1 MRGFSVIAFVV
12 VLGAG
17 AIASQDALGDVRQF
31 QAKRFAAMIHRDIDG
46 VAALLGEDLT
56 YTHSSGDTETKARF
70 LETLRSG
77 RIVYEQI
84 EPADVAVRMYGQTA
98 VVTGRSTM
106 HVRIGGQPQTFQIRF
121 VEVDVSTGG
130 RWQMVAWQ
138 ATRLV
143 SPSGTK

>member
-1 MRGFSVIAFVV
+1 MRGFSVIDLVATV
-12 VLGAG
+12 GAG

-31 QAKRFAAMIHRDIDG
+31 QAKRFAAMTHRDIDG

-56 YTHSSGDTETKARF
+56 YTHSGGDTETKAQF

-106 HVRIGGQPQTFQIRF
+106 HVRTGGQPQTFQIRF
-121 VEVDVSTGG
+121 VEVDVAIGG
-130 RWQMVAWQ
+130 RWQMIAWE
-138 ATRLV
+138 ATRLQA
-143 SPSGTK
+143 P

>member
-1 MRGFSVIAFVV
+1 MRSFIVIAFVAV
-12 VLGAG
+12 VSAG
-17 AIASQDALGDVRQF
+17 AIASQGAPGDVRQF
-31 QAKRFAAMIHRDIDG
+31 QAKRFAAMTHRDIDG

-56 YTHSSGDTETKARF
+56 YTHSGGDMETKAQF
-70 LETLRSG
+70 LKTLRSG

-106 HVRIGGQPQTFQIRF
+106 HVRTGGQPQTFQIRF
-121 VEVDVSTGG
+121 VEVDVTIGG

-138 ATRLV
+138 ATRL
-143 SPSGTK
+143 PAP

>member
-1 MRGFSVIAFVV
+1 MRSFSVIAFVAIV
-12 VLGAG
+12 GAG
-17 AIASQDALGDVRQF
+17 AISSQDALGDVRQF
-31 QAKRFAAMIHRDIDG
+31 QAKRFAAMTHRDIDG

-56 YTHSSGDTETKARF
+56 YTHSTGDTETKAAF
-70 LETLRSG
+70 VETLRSG

-106 HVRIGGQPQTFQIRF
+106 HVRTGGQPQTFQIRF
-121 VEVDVSTGG
+121 VEVDVAIGG

-138 ATRLV
+138 ATRL
-143 SPSGTK
+143 PSS